1 MDNRE
6 FQIKLA
12 QARLKK
18 AAERHALSTKL
29 ASCCKAK
36 SRKLKKRAEA
46 KEAVLGITKKA
57 FLPFLIPALAGAAT
71 GSAAAAGIYGA
82 KRAKK
87 NRMIEDAGKM
97 YEPTGSRD
105 AYWHEADR
113 RKEIL
118 DPEVQKYIQE
128 MDSGRPGSW
137 LWRRFASPKSI
148 EKEER
153 RLIDAATR
161 KAQMDEAERAAAKLT
176 TPRLM
181 KSDELVDRYN
191 EIMKQRM
198 EEAMKKVPKK
208 PSGKSEPPVPPP
220 EAAPEAPAAPV
231 APEAPPAAVPPAPEA
246 APVAPPAAPVPAPA
260 PAAPVAP
267 PAAPVPAP
275 APAAPVAA
283 VPPPAPAAPVKAA
296 SDLTRYEIGVLKKL
310 AEYGIDGTSL
320 VKTASKAQF
329 ADLSTKA
336 LSRIAQTSGKTGRAF
351 GSKVKSNGDVG
362 EIIRAV
368 GKFGDKVDD
377 FAQRSSPLALD
388 TRGAGKSWFFRSA
401 RKGNASL
408 QHAPKERLAA
418 VLKEQEEAKRR
429 ALVRLLEE
437 ANA

>member
-6 FQIKLA
+6 FQSKLA

-36 SRKLKKRAEA
+36 SRKMKKRAEA

-71 GSAAAAGIYGA
+71 GSAVSAGIYGA

-105 AYWHEADR
+105 AYWHAADR
-113 RKEIL
+113 RREIL

-128 MDSGRPGSW
+128 MDSGRPGTW

-148 EKEER
+148 AREER
-153 RLIDAATR
+153 RLINAATR

-181 KSDELVDRYN
+181 KSDEIVDRYN
-191 EIMKQRM
+191 EIMKRRM
-198 EEAMKKVPKK
+198 EEAMRKVPKK
-208 PSGKSEPPVPPP
+208 PSGKDESPVPPP
-220 EAAPEAPAAPV
+220 EAATAAPAATVAPAAP
-231 APEAPPAAVPPAPEA
+231 PAV
-246 APVAPPAAPVPAPA
+246 PVPAPA

-267 PAAPVPAP
+267 PAAPTPAP

-283 VPPPAPAAPVKAA
+283 VPPPAPAAPIKAA

-329 ADLSTKA
+329 ADLSPKA

-388 TRGAGKSWFFRSA
+388 TRGAGKSWFFRNA